1 MSSQTGAAVDVD
13 AWRRAIRADCTAN
26 YHLEMGVALERAGE
40 IRAAADHFR
49 RGMEAT
55 PHSGVLHHY
64 LVESLRRSGQIS
76 EAEAAGQAAAAAVP
90 DYEKRGIVDRAFRSI
105 EAGSG
110 SATYPSLSG
119 SQDGLD
125 AAIESLRIVED
136 LRRQRQQ
143 AGWSVP
149 AGQWNAETLAAP
161 YPLRGWQPDAAA
173 RIAEVAMVDHEFAE
187 RLAGIVLGEAMP
199 LYQGQAY
206 LAAFAAFAWAERL
219 SGAQLVSPT
228 TLFAFGVSA
237 MMTGHWRKAGDVFEG
252 LVKTPAAGDIG
263 VSSILCLGAIRQAQG
278 RYEEA
283 VEWLKAYH
291 ERFPQ
296 PEFRYFL
303 AVALLF
309 ADCPKEAAAL
319 CSGDESG
326 RALLLSA
333 AAALALDDL
342 PTAAACLDQA
352 AGQDLAPASLA
363 RHRAAMELHRGDHE
377 AALQAIN
384 QALAEIGSMEH
395 PLRGLCL
402 TQRGGILRAAGRMT
416 EAVETFR
423 QAAALSFRTPWAAVG
438 LTQTLLD
445 LNQTEA
451 ARDAAATLDDFPELS
466 WGLATRAR
474 LLQAS
479 GLSKDAGL
487 ILNEVKVGPV
497 AGWADFLLGGTS
509 LIEKSVRTVGKTT
522 TNE

>member
-1 MSSQTGAAVDVD
+1 MSAQTGAAVDVD

-26 YHLEMGVALERAGE
+26 YHLEMGVALKRASE
-40 IRAAADHFR
+40 FRAAAEHFR
-49 RGMEAT
+49 RGLEAA
-55 PHSGVLHHY
+55 PKSGVLHHY
-64 LVESLRRSGQIS
+64 LIESLRRSGQTG
-76 EAEAAGQAAAAAVP
+76 EAEAAGQAAAAVVP
-90 DYEKRGIVDRAFRSI
+90 DYEKRGIVDEIFRSI
-105 EAGSG
+105 EAGAG
-110 SATYPSLSG
+110 SATYPLLSG
-119 SQDGLD
+119 SKDGLD

-136 LRRQRQQ
+136 LRRRRQQ
-143 AGWSVP
+143 ANWSVS

-161 YPLRGWQPDAAA
+161 YPLQGWQPDAAA
-173 RIAEVAMVDHEFAE
+173 RIAEVPMVDPEFAE
-187 RLAGIVLGEAMP
+187 RLAVIVLGEAMP
-199 LYQGQAY
+199 LYQGQCY
-206 LAAFAAFAWAERL
+206 LAAFAAFSWVERL
-219 SGAQLVSPT
+219 SGTQLASPT
-228 TLFAFGVSA
+228 PLFAFGVSA
-237 MMTGHWRKAGDVFEG
+237 MMTGHWRKAGEAFEG
-252 LVKTPAAGDIG
+252 LVKNPAAGDIG

-309 ADCPKEAAAL
+309 ADRPKEAAIL

-326 RALLLSA
+326 RALLLST

-352 AGQDLAPASLA
+352 GGQDLVPTALA
-363 RHRAAMELHRGDHE
+363 RHRAALELHRGNHG
-377 AALQAIN
+377 AALQAID
-384 QALAEIGSMEH
+384 QALAEIGSVEH

-402 TQRGGILRAAGRMT
+402 VQRGSILRAAGRMD

-445 LNQTEA
+445 LKQTAA
-451 ARDAAATLDDFPELS
+451 ARDAAAALDDFPEFA
-466 WGLATRAR
+466 WGLATKAR

-479 GLSKDAGL
+479 GCSKDAGL
-487 ILNEVKVGPV
+487 ILNGVKIGPV
-497 AGWADFLLGGTS
+497 AGWADFLLGGPL
-509 LIEKSVRTVGKTT
+509 LIEKNVRALG
-522 TNE
+522 